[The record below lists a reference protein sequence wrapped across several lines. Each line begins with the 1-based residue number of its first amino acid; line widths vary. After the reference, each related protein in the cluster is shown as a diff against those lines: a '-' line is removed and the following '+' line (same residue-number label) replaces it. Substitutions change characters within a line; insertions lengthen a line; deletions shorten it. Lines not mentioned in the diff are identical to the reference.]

1 MYLKRSKS
9 LGAYKIEIP
18 MKILLI
24 SIERFSWMAK
34 NQTIEKIYELIQI
47 TSCYIK
53 IIFRHVFWRNQYFYE
68 PFQFLCKKW
77 SIAEILLTKLHYK
90 VDLKTMAYL
99 EVKIKIIVSS
109 NYLSLCL
116 SERIKIP
123 NRWVIEFYCHLK
135 AFWVSFEEIWILGKL
150 DIDTFWVK

>member
-1 MYLKRSKS
+1 MPRYVPLK
-9 LGAYKIEIP
+9 KIKATEIP

-34 NQTIEKIYELIQI
+34 NQTIQKIYELIQI

-53 IIFRHVFWRNQYFYE
+53 IIFRHVFWRNQYSYE
-68 PFQFLCKKW
+68 PFQFVCKKW
-77 SIAEILLTKLHYK
+77 IIAENLLTKRYHK

-116 SERIKIP
+116 SEPIKIP
-123 NRWVIEFYCHLK
+123 NRCVIEIYCH
-135 AFWVSFEEIWILGKL
+135 FWN
-150 DIDTFWVK
+150 